1 MERSLMASVS
11 ESVVVDVPVSVAY
24 DQWTQF
30 EEFPKFMEAVTSVRQ
45 LDDTHLEWTAEIGGE
60 EHNWQAEI
68 SQQERDRLIS
78 WRATDG
84 KYNSGKVTF
93 EPLEGDRTRIDVELT
108 YDAEGWKEKA
118 GSAIGLD
125 SHQVG
130 KDLDRF
136 KEFIEERGGTQSGGW
151 SGEVHQGRVT
161 DR

>member
-1 MERSLMASVS
+1 MASVN

-30 EEFPKFMEAVTSVRQ
+30 EEFPKFMEAVTKVRQ

-60 EHNWQAEI
+60 EHSWQAEI
-68 SQQERDRLIS
+68 GQQERDRLIT

-84 KYNSGKVTF
+84 KYNSGKVMF
-93 EPLEGDRTRIDVELT
+93 EPLDGDRTRVDVEMT
-108 YDAEGWKEKA
+108 YDAEGWKESA
-118 GSAIGLD
+118 GSALGFD
-125 SHQVG
+125 SLQVG

-136 KEFIEERGGTQSGGW
+136 KEFVEERGQQTGGW
-151 SGEVHQGRVT
+151 SGEVRQGNVT

>member
-1 MERSLMASVS
+1 MASVN

-30 EEFPKFMEAVTSVRQ
+30 EEFPKFMEAVTKVRQ
-45 LDDTHLEWTAEIGGE
+45 LDDRHLEWTAEIGGE
-60 EHNWQAEI
+60 EHSWQAEI

-78 WRATDG
+78 WRATEG

-93 EPLEGDRTRIDVELT
+93 EPLEGDRTRIDVEMT
-108 YDAEGWKEKA
+108 YDAEGWKESA
-118 GSAIGLD
+118 GSALGFD

-130 KDLDRF
+130 QDLDRF
-136 KEFIEERGGTQSGGW
+136 KEFIEERGAPTGGW
-151 SGEVHQGRVT
+151 SGEVDHGKVT

>member
-1 MERSLMASVS
+1 MASVS

-45 LDDTHLEWTAEIGGE
+45 LDDTHLQWTAEIGGE
-60 EHNWQAEI
+60 EHSWQAEI
-68 SQQERDRLIS
+68 SEQQRDRLIS
-78 WRATDG
+78 WRAQDG

-93 EPLEGDRTRIDVELT
+93 EPLDGDRTRIDVEMT

-118 GSAIGLD
+118 GSAVGID
-125 SHQVG
+125 SQQVG
-130 KDLDRF
+130 NDLDRF
-136 KEFIEERGGTQSGGW
+136 KEFIEERGKQTGGW
-151 SGEVHQGRVT
+151 PGEVHQGKVT

>member
-1 MERSLMASVS
+1 MASVN

-60 EHNWQAEI
+60 QHSWQAEI
-68 SQQERDRLIS
+68 GRQERDRMVS

-93 EPLEGDRTRIDVELT
+93 EPLEGARTRIDVEMT
-108 YDAEGWKEKA
+108 YDAEGWKESA
-118 GSAIGLD
+118 GSALGFD
-125 SHQVG
+125 SRQVG
-130 KDLDRF
+130 SDLDRF
-136 KEFIEERGGTQSGGW
+136 KEFIEERGTQRGGW
-151 SGEVHQGRVT
+151 SGEVDQGKVT
-161 DR
+161 DL

>member
-1 MERSLMASVS
+1 MASVS

-60 EHNWQAEI
+60 EHSWQAEI
-68 SQQERDRLIS
+68 GRQERDRLVS
-78 WRATDG
+78 WRATEG

-93 EPLEGDRTRIDVELT
+93 EPLEGDRTRVDIEMT
-108 YDAEGWKEKA
+108 YDAEGWKELA
-118 GSAIGLD
+118 GSALGFD
-125 SHQVG
+125 SRQVSS
-130 KDLDRF
+130 DLDRF
-136 KEFIEERGGTQSGGW
+136 KEFVEERGTQTGDW
-151 SGEVHQGRVT
+151 PGEVHKGKVT